1 MKIKISV
8 YNKICSYVF
17 SFETRN
23 NIIRCVHK
31 CVRLNSAF
39 VIVSRKREIQRHR
52 GGEKETWAEMRSD
65 KGRDKSRQRQ

>member
-1 MKIKISV
+1 M
-8 YNKICSYVF
+8 
-17 SFETRN
+17 
-23 NIIRCVHK
+23 HK